1 MRAVIGACKFFDLK
15 HMNTTSR
22 RKHMK
27 TTSRRHSFE
36 EMKRF
41 IYAFAEAVVPDG
53 KPVFYV
59 NATSKKN
66 RFFFRVKPERK
77 HYLYYLSYSRWSDDI
92 GSFGKVDSLFKEANP
107 RIMLREQIVSLEELV
122 NEFKLDEKKL
132 VNAVFSKVN
141 HAMND
146 ALKYKYPNNYP
157 NNKMHFTVRYDSASA
172 RLFNVPLGQHYACS
186 DFECNVKTPDVAS
199 IDELIVWADLK
210 AGVHG

>member
-1 MRAVIGACKFFDLK
+1 MHAVIGACKLFDL
-15 HMNTTSR
+15 
-22 RKHMK
+22 KHMK

-41 IYAFAEAVVPDG
+41 IYAFAAAVVPAG

-77 HYLYYLSYSRWSDDI
+77 DCLYYLSYSRWNDDI
-92 GSFGKVDSLFKEANP
+92 GSFGKVDSLFREANP

-141 HAMND
+141 SAMND
-146 ALKYKYPNNYP
+146 SLKYRYPS
-157 NNKMHFTVRYDSASA
+157 NKMHFTVKYDSHSTK
-172 RLFNVPLGQHYACS
+172 LFNVPLGQQYACS
-186 DFECNVKTPDVAS
+186 DFECNVKTPDVSS

-210 AGVHG
+210 AGVS